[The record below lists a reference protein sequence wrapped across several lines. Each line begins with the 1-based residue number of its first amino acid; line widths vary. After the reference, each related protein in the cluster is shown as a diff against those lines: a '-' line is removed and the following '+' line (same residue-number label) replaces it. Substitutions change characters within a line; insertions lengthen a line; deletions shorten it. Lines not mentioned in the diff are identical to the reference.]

1 MLDTYIQLSMKNLII
16 SAEIEAKLRDKHQLR
31 RTDVEQAFMNRDGNC
46 LIDTR
51 EQHLTDPLT
60 EWFVAENDKGQQIK
74 VAFVPVNGK
83 FFLRTAYVANPDEIR
98 IYNKFK

>member
-1 MLDTYIQLSMKNLII
+1 M
-16 SAEIEAKLRDKHQLR
+16 
-31 RTDVEQAFMNRDGNC
+31 
-46 LIDTR
+46 
-51 EQHLTDPLT
+51 T